1 MAASWALVMFRYGQ
15 LRHAR
20 FATFGFDLGIYDQAG
35 WLVAFGEPGL
45 ITVRGLEVWGHHGT
59 FVFFLLAPGYWL
71 GGGTSWLLLAQVVS
85 QTAGAIAIFLL
96 VRDLLGRRDRWLGV
110 AAGALLLL
118 NPTQQFLVWEY
129 FHPESFAVGPILFA
143 WWALRT
149 ERWRVF
155 GAAAFVAMLCKEDI
169 VLAVAMMGVVIA
181 ISAPRSR
188 TTLRVGAATSVIA
201 LAWYGLVT
209 RWMIPHYNPLG
220 AFYEQQFFTDF
231 GTSTGEVLWN
241 AAAHPIDTLRFV
253 TRSGHLE
260 WYRRMLY
267 PVAGLCLLRPK
278 VMLVAAPMIGVALLA
293 DDGHSWVR
301 DARYHYSAIVS
312 AVAVLG
318 AVEAVIC
325 IRTRTGDA
333 AGLRY
338 AAAVTMAV
346 VVVAALGA
354 TRVWG
359 VMPGAR
365 DATTRLYWPLQP
377 GESPLDVVLGVDVR
391 ADPLAAAK
399 QDAIAAVPPHARVSA
414 SYNVDPHLAHRRFV
428 YQFPNPWVGEN
439 WAVDGEDQHDPATI
453 EWLVVDRALLGTTTF
468 PRDDAIRSTLAHLLS
483 SEFEIEREAAG
494 VVLARR
500 IAPPS
505 CIDDPTGAIRAWIN
519 PDHYD
524 TSAPP
529 STGKVCP
536 VT

>member
-1 MAASWALVMFRYGQ
+1 MFRYGQ

-45 ITVRGLEVWGHHGT
+45 ITIRGLEVWGHHGT

-71 GGGTSWLLLAQVVS
+71 GGGPTWLLFAQVAS
-85 QTAGAIAIFLL
+85 QASGAIALFLL
-96 VRDLLGRRDRWLGV
+96 VRDVCGRGGRWLGV
-110 AAGALLLL
+110 VAGAALLL

-129 FHPESFAVGPILFA
+129 FHPESFAVGPLLFA

-155 GAAAFVAMLCKEDI
+155 AIAAFVAMLCKEDV
-169 VLAVAMMGVVIA
+169 VLAVAMMGVLIA
-181 ISAPRSR
+181 ISSPRSR
-188 TTLRVGAATSVIA
+188 TTLQIGATTIVVA
-201 LAWYGLVT
+201 LAWYVAVT
-209 RWMIPHYNPLG
+209 RWMIPHYNPGG

-231 GTSTGEVLWN
+231 GTSMGEVLWT
-241 AAAHPIDTLRFV
+241 AVSHPIDTLRFI
-253 TRSGHLE
+253 TRDGHLE

-293 DDGHSWVR
+293 DEGHSWVR

-312 AVAVLG
+312 AVAVLA
-318 AVEAVIC
+318 AVEALMW
-325 IRTRTGDA
+325 IRRRTVDLDGVRQA
-333 AGLRY
+333 ALVV
-338 AAAVTMAV
+338 AMV
-346 VVVAALGA
+346 VVVAALAA

-359 VMPGAR
+359 VAPGAR
-365 DATTRLYWPLQP
+365 DASTRLYWPLQP

-391 ADPLAAAK
+391 ADPVAAAK
-399 QDAIAAVPPHARVSA
+399 QDAVGAVPAHARVSA
-414 SYNVDPHLAHRRFV
+414 SYNIDPHLTHRRFV
-428 YQFPNPWVGEN
+428 YQFPNPWIGEN
-439 WAVDGEDQHDPATI
+439 WAVDGEGQHDPATI
-453 EWLVVDRALLGTTTF
+453 QWIVVDRGLIRGTTGS
-468 PRDDAIRSTLAHLLS
+468 RDEAIRSTLAHLLS
-483 SEFEIEREAAG
+483 DEFEVVRETEG

-500 IAPPS
+500 VAPPS
-505 CIDDPTGAIRAWIN
+505 CIDDPSGMVRAWAN
-519 PDHYD
+519 PDHYN